1 MADTQWLEEGFKVPA
16 FTLKDQH
23 GKSVKLSDFKGHPV
37 VVYFY
42 PKDDTPGCT
51 KEACAFRDQQT
62 HLQQLGAVVL
72 GISPDDAASHGK
84 FATKYDL
91 NFPLLVDTEH
101 KVAEK
106 FGAWREKNMYG
117 KVSWGIQRSTFL
129 IDATGKV
136 ARAWKRVQV
145 DGHDQQVMTALRE
158 LVAEA

>member
-1 MADTQWLEEGFKVPA
+1 MADAQWLEEGSKAPA

-62 HLQQLGAVVL
+62 DLQQLGAVVL
-72 GISPDDAASHGK
+72 GISPDDSASHGK
-84 FATKYDL
+84 FANKYDL
-91 NFPLLVDTEH
+91 NFPLLADVEH
-101 KVAEK
+101 QVAEK

-117 KVSWGIQRSTFL
+117 KVSLGIQRSTFL

-136 ARAWKRVQV
+136 AKVWKRVQV
-145 DGHDQQVMTALRE
+145 DGHDQQVLTALRE
-158 LVAEA
+158 LVS